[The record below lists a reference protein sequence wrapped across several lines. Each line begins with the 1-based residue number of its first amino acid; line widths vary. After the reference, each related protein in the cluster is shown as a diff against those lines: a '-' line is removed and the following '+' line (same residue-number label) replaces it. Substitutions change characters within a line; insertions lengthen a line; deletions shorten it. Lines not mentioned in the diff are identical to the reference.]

1 MNHWG
6 DEDNG
11 SKWQLSTSPS
21 GTMINKIRKYRTM
34 IQTATKMKKPSIE
47 TSSTRK
53 ETKEQKAQTT
63 KSLANN
69 NSISGHDGMAEREE
83 TMAINNNLDDG
94 SASVVGVV
102 VGREIP

>member
-6 DEDNG
+6 DEDDG

-53 ETKEQKAQTT
+53 ETKEQRAQTT
-63 KSLANN
+63 KSQTT
-69 NSISGHDGMAEREE
+69 IV
-83 TMAINNNLDDG
+83 
-94 SASVVGVV
+94 SVAMMEWQR
-102 VGREIP
+102 GRKQWPSTITWMMVLPVW